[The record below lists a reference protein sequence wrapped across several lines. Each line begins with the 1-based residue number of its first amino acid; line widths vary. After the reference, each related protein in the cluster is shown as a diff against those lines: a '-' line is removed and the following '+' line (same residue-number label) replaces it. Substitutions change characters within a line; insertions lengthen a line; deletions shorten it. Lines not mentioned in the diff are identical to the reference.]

1 MSIGPLSGL
10 IGSVAG
16 TPLAQSKG
24 SEVERSQQDAVKQQR
39 QAQSELR
46 SETAAGIGAADGE
59 DKEASER
66 DADGRRLWEAPLANA
81 ADADAPP
88 PPAERHSRDAS
99 GQAGNSLDLS
109 G

>member
-16 TPLAQSKG
+16 SPLSQAKG
-24 SEVERSQQDAVKQQR
+24 SEVERSQQDAVSQQR
-39 QAQSELR
+39 QVQSEVR

-66 DADGRRLWEAPLANA
+66 DADGRRLWEVPLATKAKLNA
-81 ADADAPP
+81 ESAA
-88 PPAERHSRDAS
+88 AERHSRDAS